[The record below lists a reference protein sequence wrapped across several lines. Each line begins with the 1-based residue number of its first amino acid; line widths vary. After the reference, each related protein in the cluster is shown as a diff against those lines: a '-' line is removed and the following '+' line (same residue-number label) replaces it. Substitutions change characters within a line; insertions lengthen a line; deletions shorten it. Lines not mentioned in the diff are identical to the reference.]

1 MTRRGRLRLA
11 SLTLSSLLVLSGTT
25 GCSDDSSRPAD
36 PEPTGAFLSEAAT
49 PDAEDG
55 LPADFPRD
63 IVPVLDGEV
72 ASSDGDAEAGFSV
85 TTNIYSAEAGPVL
98 DQAIAALE
106 DAGWELTDRT
116 DELGF
121 PSASLRLPAGG
132 LVILQAFPSDDDVN
146 LTYFARVD
154 S

>member
-1 MTRRGRLRLA
+1 MTRPGRLRLA
-11 SLTLSSLLVLSGTT
+11 SLALPSLLVLSVAT
-25 GCSDDSSRPAD
+25 GCSDDSSRPDD
-36 PEPTGAFLSEAAT
+36 PEPTGVFLSEAA
-49 PDAEDG
+49 DG

-63 IVPVLDGEV
+63 VVPVLDGEV
-72 ASSDGDAEAGFSV
+72 ASTDGDADAGFSI
-85 TTNIYSAEAGPVL
+85 TTNIYSAEAEPVL
-98 DQAIAALE
+98 DAAIAALE

-121 PSASLRLPAGG
+121 PSATLRLPAGG

>member
-1 MTRRGRLRLA
+1 M
-11 SLTLSSLLVLSGTT
+11 
-25 GCSDDSSRPAD
+25 
-36 PEPTGAFLSEAAT
+36 PTS
-49 PDAEDG
+49 
-55 LPADFPRD
+55 
-63 IVPVLDGEV
+63 PVR
-72 ASSDGDAEAGFSV
+72 SDGGSAARQGGRQDGRQARWDRHNQERRQQILDA
-85 TTNIYSAEAGPVL
+85 
-98 DQAIAALE
+98 AIAALE

-121 PSASLRLPAGG
+121 PSATLRLPAGG

>member
-1 MTRRGRLRLA
+1 MTRPGRLRLA
-11 SLTLSSLLVLSGTT
+11 SLALPSLLVLSVAT
-25 GCSDDSSRPAD
+25 GCSDDSSRPD
-36 PEPTGAFLSEAAT
+36 
-49 PDAEDG
+49 DAEDG

-63 IVPVLDGEV
+63 VVPVLDGEV
-72 ASSDGDAEAGFSV
+72 ASTDGDADAGFSI
-85 TTNIYSAEAGPVL
+85 TTNIYSAEAEPVL
-98 DQAIAALE
+98 DAAIAALE

-121 PSASLRLPAGG
+121 PSATLRLPAGG

>member
-1 MTRRGRLRLA
+1 M
-11 SLTLSSLLVLSGTT
+11 
-25 GCSDDSSRPAD
+25 
-36 PEPTGAFLSEAAT
+36 
-49 PDAEDG
+49 
-55 LPADFPRD
+55 
-63 IVPVLDGEV
+63 LDGEV
-72 ASSDGDAEAGFSV
+72 ASTDGDADAGFSI
-85 TTNIYSAEAGPVL
+85 TTNIYSAEAEPVL
-98 DQAIAALE
+98 DAAIAALE

-121 PSASLRLPAGG
+121 PSATLRLPAGG